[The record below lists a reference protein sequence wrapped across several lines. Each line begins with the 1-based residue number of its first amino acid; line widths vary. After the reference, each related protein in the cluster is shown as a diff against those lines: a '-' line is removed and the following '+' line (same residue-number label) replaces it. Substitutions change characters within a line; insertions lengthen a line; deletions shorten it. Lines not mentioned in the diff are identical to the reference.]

1 MTIKGLKLTENIPYI
16 VPGGAGFLIDLE
28 KETLENYIGII
39 SDKSH
44 IKDKWVF
51 RGYKIYMYTVKSR

>member
-1 MTIKGLKLTENIPYI
+1 MLSTS
-16 VPGGAGFLIDLE
+16 LIDLE
-28 KETLENYIGII
+28 KDTLENYIGIN

-51 RGYKIYMYTVKSR
+51 RGYKIYMYKAFHRSKIILL

>member
-1 MTIKGLKLTENIPYI
+1 MLSTS
-16 VPGGAGFLIDLE
+16 LIDLE
-28 KETLENYIGII
+28 KDTLENYIGIN